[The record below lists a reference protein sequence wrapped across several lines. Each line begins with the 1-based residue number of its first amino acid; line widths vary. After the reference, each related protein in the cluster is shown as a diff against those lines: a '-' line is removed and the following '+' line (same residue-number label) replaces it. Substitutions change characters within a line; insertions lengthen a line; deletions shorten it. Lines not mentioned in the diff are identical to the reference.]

1 MSILIKVNVGL
12 IFISILIN
20 VNVGVRLNC
29 GVYVGL
35 LIFNF
40 IVGGLTNWINLEYWI
55 ISLLV

>member
-29 GVYVGL
+29 GAYVGL
-35 LIFNF
+35 RIF
-40 IVGGLTNWINLEYWI
+40 ICIMGGDELN
-55 ISLLV
+55 